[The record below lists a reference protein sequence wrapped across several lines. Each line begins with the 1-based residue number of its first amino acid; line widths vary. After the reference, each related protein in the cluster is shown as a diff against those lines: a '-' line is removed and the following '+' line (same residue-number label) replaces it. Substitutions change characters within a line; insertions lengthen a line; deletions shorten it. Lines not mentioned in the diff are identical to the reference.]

1 MSVTKKDI
9 SDDLVKKNGISH
21 GLAKAIVNQFFDEIK
36 NALISGEE
44 VKISGLGNFKVLNKS
59 ARPGRNP
66 KTGEEVTISARKVV
80 TFKAGQKLKK
90 IVLESP

>member
-36 NALISGEE
+36 NALISGE
-44 VKISGLGNFKVLNKS
+44 KS
-59 ARPGRNP
+59 
-66 KTGEEVTISARKVV
+66 KFQVWEI
-80 TFKAGQKLKK
+80 LK
-90 IVLESP
+90 S

>member
-1 MSVTKKDI
+1 
-9 SDDLVKKNGISH
+9 
-21 GLAKAIVNQFFDEIK
+21 
-36 NALISGEE
+36 
-44 VKISGLGNFKVLNKS
+44 LGNFKVLNKS

-90 IVLESP
+90 IVLESS